1 MAGPWPWGRTLCNGC
16 LGRPLRSGVGTLVG
30 CSGALVMQSREEP
43 GRYWGRQVW
52 VEVTADAQLSAGKG
66 PEVREGHTG
75 EWGETVRGNMPCT

>member
-1 MAGPWPWGRTLCNGC
+1 MGH
-16 LGRPLRSGVGTLVG
+16 SE
-30 CSGALVMQSREEP
+30 ALVMQPREEA

-75 EWGETVRGNMPCT
+75 RGGDGER